1 MTTLASQVEQ
11 VKDMLRIAHALRA
24 QADPLISGQVDGVIG
39 RLTTLL
45 VVMGEVLPENG
56 LGGDGYE

>member
-1 MTTLASQVEQ
+1 MTALASQIAQ

-45 VVMGEVLPENG
+45 VVMGEVLPENA
-56 LGGDGYE
+56 LGGESHE